1 MFLILSFSNFKYYCN
16 NLYFS
21 FIDRFDRVNY
31 VLHSK
36 ELFLFAEKFIVWSAI
51 QFRVEKRL
59 YFELKLTDFER
70 PQLLLDEIWL
80 VCHWC

>member
-36 ELFLFAEKFIVWSAI
+36 ELFLFAEKFIV
-51 QFRVEKRL
+51 
-59 YFELKLTDFER
+59 
-70 PQLLLDEIWL
+70 
-80 VCHWC
+80 